1 MYSEDSKQQIQKI
14 ERENFRKLKKQENK
28 NKIIPVTDDILHIS
42 DFTIKKFSHSGDSG
56 DLYLATN
63 KRNSNVKYFL

>member
-28 NKIIPVTDDILHIS
+28 KRIIFFI
-42 DFTIKKFSHSGDSG
+42 FGNN
-56 DLYLATN
+56 YL
-63 KRNSNVKYFL
+63 